1 MPGNKNKRTVTMFY
15 LWNTYFL
22 RISAMCALLCLPT
35 PPMTAKV
42 CNSLTQHHIL
52 CNFYKHQ
59 QKACHKKNIISPPP
73 KKKAVHSFDQFCWSE
88 SFLCQRMVWWV
99 MLFVTCLGTYKK
111 RRSWSELLFLF
122 YLAPLCG
129 HIHISQSFHC
139 IRNDSQRKSHSVK
152 HRYHCKGLKSQISM
166 MYTINKI
173 TL

>member
-73 KKKAVHSFDQFCWSE
+73 PPKKKAVHSFDQFCWSE

-99 MLFVTCLGTYKK
+99 MLFVTCLGTNKK
-111 RRSWSELLFLF
+111 RRSWSCRVIVPVLPCTFVWTHTHQPELSLRKEWLP
-122 YLAPLCG
+122 AK
-129 HIHISQSFHC
+129 IS
-139 IRNDSQRKSHSVK
+139 
-152 HRYHCKGLKSQISM
+152 
-166 MYTINKI
+166 
-173 TL
+173 